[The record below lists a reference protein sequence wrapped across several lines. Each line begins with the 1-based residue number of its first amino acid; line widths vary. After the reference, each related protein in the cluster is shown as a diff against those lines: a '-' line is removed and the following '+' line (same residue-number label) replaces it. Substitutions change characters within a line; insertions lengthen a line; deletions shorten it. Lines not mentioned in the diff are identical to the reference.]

1 MEKKEYK
8 PLQDRITE
16 AQLLNTLTMWKAG
29 CSHSN
34 ISECV
39 GLSTTA
45 VSRLTRPITMV
56 REGKHPLEA
65 IAYARSYGMERVIRR
80 IFKLEGIE
88 IPVEQPVELVE
99 EPTDDDNQL
108 SISGIKDKDNTAMC
122 MTRIIGELHQLNKKL
137 DTLIAELAKTKEEAE
152 RGPATE

>member
-1 MEKKEYK
+1 
-8 PLQDRITE
+8 
-16 AQLLNTLTMWKAG
+16 
-29 CSHSN
+29 
-34 ISECV
+34 
-39 GLSTTA
+39 
-45 VSRLTRPITMV
+45 MV

-65 IAYARSYGMERVIRR
+65 IAYARNYGMERVIRR

-108 SISGIKDKDNTAMC
+108 SISSIKGKDNTAMC

-137 DTLIAELAKTKEEAE
+137 DTLIAELAKTKEETE